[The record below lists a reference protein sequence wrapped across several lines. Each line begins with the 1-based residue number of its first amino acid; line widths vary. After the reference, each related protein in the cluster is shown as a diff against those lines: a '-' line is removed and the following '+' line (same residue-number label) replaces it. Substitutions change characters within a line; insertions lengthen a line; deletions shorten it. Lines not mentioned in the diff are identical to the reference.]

1 MAKRNFKWN
10 AFERLKIKRGNL
22 SARAKNTE
30 AATMKHARHFVISR
44 WENTHQIRR
53 QMAFWLIGVGLLV
66 AAAAIQF
73 NWFSNSFM
81 VTASADGGT
90 YAEGNI
96 GDVNTLNPLYAS
108 TQSELALTKLV
119 FSSLFTYDN
128 NGSLRGDLAQ
138 TIKTEAEGKRYTVEM
153 RPGVTWQDGTPLTA
167 KDIVFTINLIKK
179 PEAGSPLLPAWA
191 NVDVKAVNDL
201 TVRFDLSSVYAPF
214 PHALT
219 FPVLP
224 EHLLA
229 KVNPSTLRENVFSQ
243 RPVGSGPFNFNSV
256 QSIDGK
262 KKRKVV
268 RLSQNARYYAGMPK
282 IERIQLHTFETQDDL
297 LKSILSG
304 ELSAASGLS
313 MSNLDQVNNKRFDI
327 SPIPVSSAVYA
338 LFNTSR
344 GPMADEKV
352 RKALQLGTNVDEIIN
367 SYPVKLNRADTPFT
381 KNQVGLGNLKKPTF
395 DKAKSAKLLDDAGW
409 KLKDGKFRQKGK
421 DILEIEM
428 VTVKDPDYDSVANK
442 VAEQW
447 RKLGLKVTIRSID
460 TSDPSQ
466 NLASMVLQPRNYDV
480 LVYEL
485 ALGADPDSFVYWH
498 SSQADGEG
506 LNLTNYKDDISDDIL
521 VTARSRIDND
531 LREAKYRSFAK
542 RWLETVPA
550 IGLYQSDLVY
560 VSKPNVSSVEADAE
574 YITSYDRFNDVKN
587 WTVREGSVYKTP

>member
-10 AFERLKIKRGNL
+10 AFERLKIKQGSF

-30 AATMKHARHFVISR
+30 TATLNHARHFVVSR

-53 QMAFWLIGVGLLV
+53 HMALWLIGVGLLI
-66 AAAAIQF
+66 AAAAVQF
-73 NWFSNSFM
+73 NWFSNAFM
-81 VTASADGGT
+81 VTASANGGT

-96 GDVNTLNPLYAS
+96 GDINTLNPLYAS
-108 TQSELALTKLV
+108 TQSEQSLARLI
-119 FSSLFTYDN
+119 FSSLFVYDN

-138 TIKTEAEGKRYTVEM
+138 TIKTQDGGKRYVVEM
-153 RPGVTWQDGTPLTA
+153 RRGLVWQDGRAVTA
-167 KDIVFTINLIKK
+167 RDIAFTINLIKK
-179 PEAGSPLLPAWA
+179 PEVGSPLLPAWA
-191 NVDVKAVNDL
+191 DIDVKTLDDS
-201 TVRFDLSSVYAPF
+201 TIQFDLSSAYAPF

-224 EHLLA
+224 EHILT
-229 KVNPSTLRENVFSQ
+229 KVDPSTLRENIFSQ
-243 RPVGSGPFNFNSV
+243 KPLGSGPFNFDSV
-256 QSIDGK
+256 QNIDGK
-262 KKRKVV
+262 KQRKIV
-268 RLSQNARYYAGMPK
+268 RLSQNVRYYRSLPK

-297 LKSILSG
+297 FKSMLSG

-313 MSNLDQVNNKRFDI
+313 MSELNQLNSNRFNISSVPVN
-327 SPIPVSSAVYA
+327 SAVYA

-344 GPMADEKV
+344 GPLADKKV
-352 RKALQLGTNVDEIIN
+352 RQALQLGTNTDDIIK
-367 SYPVKLNRADTPFT
+367 SYPVKLNGIDTPFT
-381 KNQVGLGNLKKPTF
+381 EDQVGSDDLKKPKF
-395 DKAKSAKLLDDAGW
+395 NQAKAKKMLDDAGW
-409 KLKDGKFRQKGK
+409 RLKDGTVRKKGK
-421 DILEIEM
+421 ETLEIEM
-428 VTVKDPDYDSVANK
+428 VTVKDPDYDSVTNK

-447 RKLGLKVTIRSID
+447 RSLGLKVKIQSVD

-485 ALGADPDSFVYWH
+485 ALGADPDSFAYWH

-506 LNLTNYKDDISDDIL
+506 LNLSNYKDDISDDIL
-521 VTARSRIDND
+521 VSARSRVDGD
-531 LREAKYRSFAK
+531 LREAKYRSFAT

-560 VSKPNVSSVEADAE
+560 VSKPNVSSIASDARL
-574 YITSYDRFNDVKN
+574 ITPYDRFNNVEN